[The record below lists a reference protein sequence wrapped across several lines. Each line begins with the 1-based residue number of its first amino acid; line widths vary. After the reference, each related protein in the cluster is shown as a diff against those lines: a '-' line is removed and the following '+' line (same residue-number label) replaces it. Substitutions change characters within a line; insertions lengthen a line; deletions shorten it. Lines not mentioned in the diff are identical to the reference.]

1 MYQFWAIFSQTLL
14 VTLPETIHRII
25 PKALMHAC
33 MHAHVCVSYVAD
45 SSSFVMPPPELAN
58 HMCACVGQSHVCIRT
73 LHVWT
78 LNWVQHMCMYD
89 PREYVSTTLEQTLH
103 TVYSKKFNMPTKLKI

>member
-33 MHAHVCVSYVAD
+33 MHACTCLCVVRGRLEQLCDA
-45 SSSFVMPPPELAN
+45 A
-58 HMCACVGQSHVCIRT
+58 ARVGQSHVCMRRPITCVHTYFARVDFELGAT
-73 LHVWT
+73 
-78 LNWVQHMCMYD
+78 
-89 PREYVSTTLEQTLH
+89 YVY
-103 TVYSKKFNMPTKLKI
+103 V